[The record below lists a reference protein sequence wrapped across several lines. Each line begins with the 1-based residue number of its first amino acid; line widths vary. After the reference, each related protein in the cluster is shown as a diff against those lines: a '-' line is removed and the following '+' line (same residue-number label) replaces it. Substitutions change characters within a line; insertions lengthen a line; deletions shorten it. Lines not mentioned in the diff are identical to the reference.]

1 MGLTLATVP
10 LAVTNLSR
18 MQFAVTAITHFLFV
32 TTTVG
37 MLLTT
42 MIFEFLYA
50 YGRGDELVGI
60 HTVDVRCRWGIVG
73 D

>member
-1 MGLTLATVP
+1 MTLLVNRGDQKMGLTLATIP

-32 TTTVG
+32 TTTIG

-42 MIFEFLYA
+42 MIFEF
-50 YGRGDELVGI
+50 
-60 HTVDVRCRWGIVG
+60 VRTRMAVAILKSMAG
-73 D
+73 

>member
-42 MIFEFLYA
+42 MIFECLWPWG
-50 YGRGDELVGI
+50 YGKIRS
-60 HTVDVRCRWGIVG
+60 VDAVL
-73 D
+73 